1 MMNRVTGRRTWL
13 TREAINFGAA
23 DVISHDAHF
32 LPTLESKNRPLS
44 DLVILINFVG
54 SARCDLLGLGDA
66 GAPLWAGSHDE

>member
-32 LPTLESKNRPLS
+32 STNLGIKEPPAVGFGDINQFCWFRTLRPP
-44 DLVILINFVG
+44 
-54 SARCDLLGLGDA
+54 R
-66 GAPLWAGSHDE
+66 PW